1 MKFVWIAIGVCL
13 GLMLVVFCLF
23 GGLYLMANYSAG

>member
-1 MKFVWIAIGVCL
+1 MKYLYIGIAVCF
-13 GLMLVVFCLF
+13 GLMLLVFIVF

>member
-1 MKFVWIAIGVCL
+1 MKYLYIGIAVCF
-13 GLMLVVFCLF
+13 GLMLLVVIVF